1 MPRRGRGGPFPLSR
15 LGKKGPQIDNA
26 LLQLLARAI
35 DAGTN
40 VNRTGFDVPRAG
52 TGPTKA
58 AEREALIPDTRNDE
72 NLAVAQIH
80 ARFINFHNRVIDH
93 FAADSVPSA
102 LLFEKARG
110 EVVRHYQWMLRED
123 YPPRIVNPMIVDD
136 VFTDGRKYFDP
147 QTAGGPATMP
157 IEFSVAAFRLG
168 HSMVRETYSW
178 NRIFEAGSPL
188 GIATLFQ
195 LFTFSGTAGT
205 LSPTNDPADL
215 DDPDAGTFLRLP
227 TNWIVDWRQLFDFGP
242 NGVPNPTSVPLNPA
256 RRIDTLLA
264 NPLDTLPA
272 GTLGGREGGL
282 AGDDIQR
289 NLAYRNLIRA
299 NMVEPATGQQM
310 AEFLETTPL
319 TAEQI
324 LTGAGVVRTCPR

>member
-1 MPRRGRGGPFPLSR
+1 MTSRDGGAHDGDRRRAGSGPLTALDLDALYGRG
-15 LGKKGPQIDNA
+15 PQQDKRFYAPDGLKPKIGTTA
-26 LLQLLARAI
+26 TVPI

-40 VNRTGFDVPRAG
+40 VNRTGFDVPRVG
-52 TGPTKA
+52 TRPTKA
-58 AEREALIPDTRNDE
+58 AERKALIPDTRNDE

-80 ARFINFHNRVIDH
+80 AGFINFHNRVIDH

-123 YPPRIVNPMIVDD
+123 YLPRIVNPMIVDD

-205 LSPTNDPADL
+205 LGPTNDPADSTTRTRARSCACR
-215 DDPDAGTFLRLP
+215 PTGSWTGGGCSTSARTACRTRRACRSTRRGASTRCWRTRWTPCRQARSAAGRAGSP
-227 TNWIVDWRQLFDFGP
+227 TTTSSGTW
-242 NGVPNPTSVPLNPA
+242 PT
-256 RRIDTLLA
+256 
-264 NPLDTLPA
+264 
-272 GTLGGREGGL
+272 
-282 AGDDIQR
+282 
-289 NLAYRNLIRA
+289 
-299 NMVEPATGQQM
+299 AT
-310 AEFLETTPL
+310 
-319 TAEQI
+319 
-324 LTGAGVVRTCPR
+324 